1 MNSRERVLKAINHEE
16 PDRVPVDLGGTV
28 VSGIM
33 ASALVR
39 LREHLGLDRKVKVI
53 ETYQMLGEVAWD
65 LVEHFDID
73 VLPVQPESAGFEH
86 IPNRDYKPFTLF
98 DGTDVLVPGVFD
110 VTVSPDGD
118 WLMHEACDPTKPVI
132 ARMPK
137 DGYYFDKLDLLDD
150 APDFTLPPLE
160 KLRTSGWRRLT
171 PEVLEHV
178 RQQARTLREATD
190 KALVL
195 TNWGEATLG
204 PPRIGS
210 FTQWLV
216 LMATEPE
223 YVDDLMSLA
232 AEIALDNLKLYWDAL
247 GDTID
252 VIFIDGYDYGTQA
265 REMFSPA
272 WFERFHGPC
281 YKRQC
286 DWIHQHTPWKIA
298 KHCDG
303 SITRLIEPMIQTGI
317 DILNPIQ
324 TSAAGMDARWLKE
337 TFGDRLTF
345 WGGGVETQS
354 ALPFGTPEEVRAQV
368 AERLRILA
376 PGGGL
381 VWATIHNIQC
391 DVPPE
396 NIVAA
401 FDAAREFGAYPIA
414 RTES

>member
-1 MNSRERVLKAINHEE
+1 MNSRERVLKALNHEE
-16 PDRVPVDLGGTV
+16 PDRVPIDLGGTV

-33 ASALVR
+33 AGALVR
-39 LREHLGLDRKVKVI
+39 LREHLGLDREVKVI

-65 LVEHFDID
+65 LVERFDID

-86 IPNRDYKPFTLF
+86 IPNRDYKPFRLF
-98 DGTDVLVPGVFD
+98 DGTEVWVPGVFD

-118 WLMHEACDPTKPVI
+118 WLMHEACDPARRVI

-150 APDFTLPPLE
+150 SPDFVPPSLE
-160 KLRTSGWRRLT
+160 TLRTSGWRRLT
-171 PEVLEHV
+171 PEVLEHIQ
-178 RQQARTLREATD
+178 QQARTLRQATD

-223 YVDDLMSLA
+223 YIDDLMALA
-232 AEIALDNLKLYWDAL
+232 AEIALDNLRLYWEAL

-272 WFERFHGPC
+272 WFERFHVPC
-281 YKRQC
+281 YQRQC
-286 DWIHQHTPWKIA
+286 DWIHQNTPWKIA

-303 SITRLIEPMIQTGI
+303 SITRLIEPMIRAGI

-354 ALPFGTPEEVRAQV
+354 VLPFDTPDEVRAQV
-368 AERLRILA
+368 AERLRIFA
-376 PGGGL
+376 PGGGF

-414 RTES
+414 QMES